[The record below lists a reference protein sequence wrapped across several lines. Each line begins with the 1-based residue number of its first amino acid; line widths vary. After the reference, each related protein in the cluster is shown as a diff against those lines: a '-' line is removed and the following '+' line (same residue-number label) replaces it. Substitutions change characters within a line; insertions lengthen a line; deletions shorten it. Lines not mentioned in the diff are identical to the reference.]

1 MLTYLKNRF
10 LHFLRKRWIAL
21 RLRGVSREFSPVLPD
36 GPVKRILQRHKLGF
50 GPDGVPSWW
59 TASWDLRRND
69 QDDLTRAILG
79 HLRAQV
85 PKDARILVSGCGTG
99 WMLIWLAQQGFRRLD
114 GFDVLPNV
122 VAAATEIAALAKV
135 EARLWQ
141 ADGFAPALTDSY
153 DLILALHWVY
163 SAWAGNYENKPRT
176 GEDREK
182 LLSDFL
188 ASYAG
193 RLNPGGTLVVE
204 LIDAISD
211 LREPPSELYPIRHHA
226 EQVSRLAAAQG
237 LAVAR
242 KMFNSN
248 HGHLPRMA
256 YFLKKP

>member
-1 MLTYLKNRF
+1 MSTLKNRL

-21 RLRGVSREFSPVLPD
+21 RLRGVSTEFSPVLPR
-36 GPVKRILQRHKLGF
+36 GPVRRILRRNGLGF

-59 TASWDLRRND
+59 YASWDLRRND
-69 QDDLTRAILG
+69 QDDLTRAILRR
-79 HLRAQV
+79 LRESV
-85 PKDARILVSGCGTG
+85 PKDARILATGCGTG
-99 WMLIWLAQQGFRRLD
+99 WMLFWLAQQGFRKIE
-114 GFDVLPNV
+114 GFDVLPHV
-122 VAAATEIAALAKV
+122 VRAATEIAALGKI

-141 ADGFAPALTDSY
+141 ADGFAPSLTESY

-182 LLSDFL
+182 LLSDLL
-188 ASYAG
+188 APYAG
-193 RLNPGGTLVVE
+193 HLNPGGVMIVE

-211 LREPPSELYPIRHHA
+211 FREPPSDLYPIRHTS
-226 EQVSRLAAAQG
+226 EQVARCAAAHG
-237 LAVAR
+237 LAVER

-256 YFLKKP
+256 YFLKKT